1 MKTYVL
7 DIIPKLKKHSLKL
20 DELTNLVDYNWVMYN
35 EDLESKKIYIFR
47 KKNELLVSTDGRV
60 EKGNWE
66 YINNECILIDI
77 FSKSFLLR
85 LEFIDETYLILKS
98 DIKRNDAGY
107 TIFVNESK
115 SQKMLNSIEDIQE
128 YFSDMYGGGE
138 DSESENYEDLIGD
151 EWKEDA

>member
-1 MKTYVL
+1 M
-7 DIIPKLKKHSLKL
+7 
-20 DELTNLVDYNWVMYN
+20 
-35 EDLESKKIYIFR
+35 
-47 KKNELLVSTDGRV
+47 
-60 EKGNWE
+60 
-66 YINNECILIDI
+66 IDI

>member
-1 MKTYVL
+1 MKYGCNNYIK
-7 DIIPKLKKHSLKL
+7 DQP
-20 DELTNLVDYNWVMYN
+20 
-35 EDLESKKIYIFR
+35 KKIYIFR